1 MIRFGQALDQ
11 DTSGLSVSVKHEEGI
26 IKEETMDQYRGITG
40 NDKDCQI
47 VIKENHQ
54 SSPSGSYT
62 PPSSSGSEIDM
73 FDSDLLVEDLDLWD
87 RICMTLDCVSF
98 FSQEC

>member
-1 MIRFGQALDQ
+1 MIWFGEDLDQ
-11 DTSGLSVSVKHEEGI
+11 EKESHTSGLSVSVKHEEGS
-26 IKEETMDQYRGITG
+26 IKEETMDQSRHRGITSH
-40 NDKDCQI
+40 DKDCQN

-54 SSPSGSYT
+54 PSPSGSYT

-87 RICMTLDCVSF
+87 RYDMYV
-98 FSQEC
+98 